1 MGVSPTRQNG
11 TRSDRFASKFD
22 KKKRN
27 KLQKDATTEIRE
39 AKQKLRKNIHSY
51 SWWSKFIQ
59 LASIIVFYFSSSI
72 ALTFYQK
79 DLLKVRKNE
88 LNNQC
93 SKAYGRYQLY
103 KGIKEINNTCF
114 YAVTSFIIPHLCA
127 F

>member
-11 TRSDRFASKFD
+11 TRSDRFASTFD
-22 KKKRN
+22 KKKRH

-51 SWWSKFIQ
+51 SWWTKFIQ
-59 LASIIVFYFSSSI
+59 LASVIVFYFSSSI

-79 DLLKVRKNE
+79 DLLKVRNNA

-93 SKAYGRYQLY
+93 YILGY
-103 KGIKEINNTCF
+103 KSNICIRIE
-114 YAVTSFIIPHLCA
+114 Y
-127 F
+127 